1 MQYSNQTKPLVE
13 TETKILKKKST
24 NDKFNNNNNLQE
36 KLFHEEI
43 IVLDTSVWEVA
54 GSQYNNSWFSIAKVT
69 CE

>member
-54 GSQYNNSWFSIAKVT
+54 GSQYNNS
-69 CE
+69 